1 MALQKK
7 RKKRIKAA
15 PRVSHTKGYYRFSK
29 DFPSVTDSDGYRD
42 NEVFVN
48 SPAKKASKRRRLA
61 AACLVVFVLAFVLT
75 SFAFTVSEQPIAVT
89 EPSTAES
96 DAGIP
101 TAENHFAFLSGETL
115 ASASVQ
121 GILTQL
127 KAQDVDAVVIPFK
140 DAAGYFYFKPSVSVG
155 NEALS
160 KASDRAANV
169 VKEFR
174 EAGIAVYAAVSC
186 FADDIYARNHQDEAA
201 YVITA
206 PASGDNDEVRS
217 LWYNGGENSHAWLSP
232 YSDEVIYYLT
242 TVSQDISYL
251 GVSGIVFTN
260 AVYPSGQDGVRFSQK
275 TDEDIGAD
283 EKAAQVVFS
292 VSSQVSCPT
301 AFFVTAEM
309 MLGAIDEATLPVIFE
324 SGCDKSFVD
333 ANIAHMPANTRIGAK
348 TYASPK
354 DSAEDFLRDYEEAV
368 QALLSSVE
376 DPPEIVLI
384 RDDLNFE

>member
-1 MALQKK
+1 MALSGK

-15 PRVSHTKGYYRFSK
+15 PRVSHTKGYYRFSR

-48 SPAKKASKRRRLA
+48 SPAKKASGHRRLA
-61 AACLVVFVLAFVLT
+61 AVCLVVFVLAFVLT
-75 SFAFTVSEQPIAVT
+75 TFAFTVSEQPIADT

-101 TAENHFAFLSGETL
+101 AAENHFAFLSGETL
-115 ASASVQ
+115 SSDSVQ

-127 KAQDVDAVVIPFK
+127 KAQGVDVVVIPFK

-174 EAGIAVYAAVSC
+174 EAGIAVYASVSC

-260 AVYPSGQDGVRFSQK
+260 AVYPSGQDGVRFSLK

-283 EKAAQVVFS
+283 EKAAQVIFS

-301 AFFVTAEM
+301 AFTVTAEM

-324 SGCDKSFVD
+324 SGCDKAFVD
-333 ANIAHMPANTRIGAK
+333 ANIAHMPDNTRIGAK

-368 QALLSSVE
+368 HALLSSVGN
-376 DPPEIVLI
+376 PPEIVLI
-384 RDDLNFE
+384 RDDVNFE

>member
-29 DFPSVTDSDGYRD
+29 EFPSVTDSDGYRD

-61 AACLVVFVLAFVLT
+61 AMCLVVFVLAFALT
-75 SFAFTVSEQPIAVT
+75 SFAFTVSDQPIAVM
-89 EPSTAES
+89 EPSTAEEN
-96 DAGIP
+96 DGL
-101 TAENHFAFLSGETL
+101 TAPENQFACLAGETL
-115 ASASVQ
+115 AADSVQ
-121 GILTQL
+121 GILAQL
-127 KAQDVDAVVIPFK
+127 KAQGVNAVVIPFK

-160 KASDRAANV
+160 KASDRAATV

-186 FADDIYARNHQDEAA
+186 FADDIYARNHQDEAV
-201 YVITA
+201 YVISA
-206 PASGDNDEVRS
+206 PASGDQGEVRS

-232 YSDEVIYYLT
+232 YSNEVIYYIA
-242 TVSQDISYL
+242 TVSRDVAAL

-260 AVYPSGQDGVRFSQK
+260 AVFPAGRDGVIFSLK
-275 TDEDIGAD
+275 TEEDGEPD
-283 EKAAQVVFS
+283 EKASQAIAS
-292 VSSQVSCPT
+292 VAAQVSCPT
-301 AFFVTAEM
+301 AFYVTSET
-309 MLGAIDEATLPVIFE
+309 MLGAIDKASLPAIFDT
-324 SGCDKSFVD
+324 GCGKAFVD
-333 ANIAHMPANTRIGAK
+333 AATDHMPENVRIGAK

-354 DSAEDFLRDYEEAV
+354 DSAEDFLRDYGEAV
-368 QALLSSVE
+368 NALLSSLE
-376 DPPEIVLI
+376 NPPEIIFIEDNV
-384 RDDLNFE
+384 NF